1 MKYTLIKGVV
11 GGVTNM
17 RRIHSRDVK
26 PGMTVASD
34 VYALNNQLVIPKGVV
49 LNNKT
54 ISKLSFYS
62 VPFIQIEDE
71 ILAEE
76 TQKPLTYH
84 EKIQNDPQ
92 FQKFKA
98 RFEQEVDTFKNQ
110 LNDVVNQNEPL
121 DVDALLERSNNIV
134 SSAPDSIGILTLLS
148 NMHSYDD
155 ETFAHCMNVSLI
167 CNLFAKWLHLSEDEV
182 NKATLCGLLH
192 DIGKMTIPETILRK
206 PGKLTEAEYIKIKEH
221 SRAGYQIL
229 RDNKIDPHICNAALM
244 HHERSDGSGYPLHLK
259 DSQIDPYAKIV
270 AIADVYDATTSP
282 RVYRGPMCPFEVIG
296 IFEHDGLQKYSPEYI
311 LVILENIVNTYLLET
326 VKLSDD
332 REGQVIY
339 INKDHLARPTI
350 KIDDVYLDLSTNK
363 NINIVEIV

>member
-1 MKYTLIKGVV
+1 
-11 GGVTNM
+11 M

-71 ILAEE
+71 IISEE
-76 TQKPLTYH
+76 TKAPQTYH
-84 EKIQNDPQ
+84 EKVQNDPR
-92 FQKFKA
+92 FQQFKA
-98 RFEQEVDTFKNQ
+98 KFEEEVTSFKNQ

-121 DVDALLERSNNIV
+121 DLDSLLARSNNIV
-134 SSAPDSIGILTLLS
+134 NSAPDSIGILTLLS

-155 ETFAHCMNVSLI
+155 ETFAHSMNVSLI
-167 CNLFAKWLHLSEDEV
+167 CNLFAKWLHLSEDEI

-192 DIGKMTIPETILRK
+192 DIGKLTIPENILRK
-206 PGKLTEAEYIKIKEH
+206 PGRLTDPEYTKIKEH
-221 SRAGYQIL
+221 SRSGYQIL
-229 RDNKIDPHICNAALM
+229 KDNNIDPHICNSALM

-259 DSQIDPYAKIV
+259 DAQIDPYAKIV

-282 RVYRGPMCPFEVIG
+282 RVYRGPMCPFEVIS

-326 VKLSDD
+326 VKLSDGRD
-332 REGQVIY
+332 GQVIY
-339 INKDHLARPTI
+339 INKNQLARPTV
-350 KIDDVYLDLSTNK
+350 KIEDVYLDLSANK
-363 NINIVEIV
+363 EINIVEII